1 MKILKL
7 GLISFVVFFLLFTT
21 ISLFFPSHIRLSKA
35 VDINTEKKEIISFLT
50 DTSNWKKWYPG
61 VDSMDLTKVAITYT
75 DSSVTAINK
84 TGTTLKATSAWN
96 IYSTAIPNT
105 ITVQWYMDFNTGWLP
120 WQKFSGL
127 LLEGK
132 YGPMMEKG
140 LENLKKVVS
149 IE

>member
-7 GLISFVVFFLLFTT
+7 GIISFIVFFLLFFL

-35 VDINTEKKEIISFLT
+35 VDINADKREIFSLLNTT
-50 DTSNWKKWYPG
+50 DGLKKWYPG
-61 VDSMDLTKVAITYT
+61 ADSTDLSKLIITTT
-75 DSSVTAINK
+75 DSTVTVVNN
-84 TGTTLKATSAWN
+84 TGSKLAAASGWN
-96 IYSTAIPNT
+96 IYTTPLPNT
-105 ITVQWYMDFNTGWLP
+105 ITVQWYMDFNTGWWP

-140 LENLKKVVS
+140 LEKMK
-149 IE
+149 IEAEN

>member
-7 GLISFVVFFLLFTT
+7 GLISLVTFFLLFTA

-35 VDINTEKKEIISFLT
+35 VDVNTGKKEMLSFLT

-61 VDSMDLTKVAITYT
+61 ADSMDLTKVAITSI

-96 IYSTAIPNT
+96 IYNTAIPNT

-149 IE
+149 IK